1 MSDRQSKDLRLSP
14 LLPGEKLVVSKKEPN
29 RETIMDEIIERI
41 ASAAGISPDIA
52 RTAVQI
58 ILKFLNKEAPDDK
71 MSMLF
76 DALPGASDLV
86 SEGESSGGGGLLG
99 GLMGSMGGMGGAMAA
114 LNELNSAGLDM
125 GQVQSVASELIGAA
139 KESVGEEVVDE
150 IVSSVPGLNQ
160 II

>member
-1 MSDRQSKDLRLSP
+1 
-14 LLPGEKLVVSKKEPN
+14 
-29 RETIMDEIIERI
+29 MDEIIERI

>member
-1 MSDRQSKDLRLSP
+1 
-14 LLPGEKLVVSKKEPN
+14 
-29 RETIMDEIIERI
+29 MDEIIERI

-86 SEGESSGGGGLLG
+86 SEGGSSGGGGLLG

>member
-1 MSDRQSKDLRLSP
+1 
-14 LLPGEKLVVSKKEPN
+14 
-29 RETIMDEIIERI
+29 MDEIIERI

-52 RTAVQI
+52 KTAVQI

-71 MSMLF
+71 MSILF

-86 SEGESSGGGGLLG
+86 SEDEGSSGGGLLG

-114 LNELNSAGLDM
+114 MNELNSAGLDM

>member
-1 MSDRQSKDLRLSP
+1 
-14 LLPGEKLVVSKKEPN
+14 
-29 RETIMDEIIERI
+29 MDEIIERI

-71 MSMLF
+71 MSMLL